1 MVSPSRDDA
10 GVTSYV
16 SGGEVVSPPR
26 WKTVFGALEEAAAQ
40 APGTKIHLYDADGSY
55 DVTTYGAL
63 YEDALRL
70 SWWLTEEAG
79 LRAGENL
86 ILQLNNAHEYLR
98 VFWAAVHA
106 RVVVVPLSVPNIV
119 DRDNLESVS
128 RVLATLGSGR
138 VIVGPG
144 LAEAYL
150 PVISDAGAERDAVI
164 VLPRDTEL
172 PRAGGTSGVQA
183 AEPDGAAVIFFT
195 SGSTGAPKGA
205 VQTHGAILARE
216 AGVMQSD
223 GGRRDVQLNWM
234 PLEHAAGILMSH
246 LRGVCRLSEQVQVAP
261 GHILAD
267 PLVWLDLIDKYRV
280 NYTWAPQFAYSLL
293 GNLVPGREH
302 ASWDLS
308 CLRESINAG
317 EMLNARAIAQLTTQ
331 LAEFGLRPDVFVP
344 VWGMAETC
352 SGVFYNREFVP
363 VTEGPAT
370 PGDAED
376 AGRVPKFV
384 ALGRPIP
391 GLEVLVADDDGA
403 AVPQGQ
409 VGHLLVRGECV
420 TRGYLHHPTANEESF
435 TPDGW
440 FRTGDLAHVRDGV
453 VTMTGRAK
461 QILIVNGLNFDLS
474 EVEAA
479 IEELPAVETSFT
491 AAWAHTD
498 PATGEEQAVVFFVP
512 RAGRTAEPV
521 TDEPVT
527 DAIRA
532 HVLRRIGIRLHAV
545 IPVRREDIPKTNLGK
560 IQRAKLGAA
569 YRDGLFADRTA
580 GQDGDERR
588 RALLADALRPL
599 IGPGRYLTASAKEL
613 GRTRTA
619 PGAGTTGR
627 IALGGL
633 GSGWV
638 RSTEL
643 ETAVNALPGVAGSRV
658 WTGDVLLPG
667 RPGAVVAIEPRSGHT
682 DYRAAVHERA
692 VRAVKANGIVHHEV
706 AFVDGIAARPDAELL
721 EALLGGAAADGVD
734 IAPPRPIGVYADTL
748 VRADAEALPA
758 RQRPAP
764 ALAVFAD
771 VEDALTGFLGS
782 EGRRVVWVRPA
793 DAGGEVRLESGGLPG
808 VLTAEVDPGSPEA
821 YAQLGAALRGA
832 GIESL
837 EIAHLWALSPLTQAT
852 GSGGIL
858 GAQARGVFSM
868 QNLLRELPAAGVAIS
883 YGAVFTRD
891 ALGVLPAN
899 PGYGS
904 APIAGFVRSAVAE
917 GHGLTHIDLSGA
929 NDSLGDGLAALFER
943 EASQAHDGLSVAYVD
958 GLRQKQAVE
967 PLTLPATGT
976 SLDGQDGFLVV
987 TGGLGGIGKILVAL
1001 LLRRFRRNVLV
1012 LGRRDEAAVQDQVS
1026 AFEAIAGEHGGTFT
1040 YARSDLQDPVQLRE
1054 TLRHHA
1060 ASSGLA
1066 LHGVFHL
1073 AGMVHEALV
1082 GDQSTEELTEVFR
1095 PKVAGLHHLGG
1106 LLAQEHRDAF
1116 LVTFASAR
1124 SLAPGATVSAY
1135 VAASDFAGH
1144 YSAHLRSQGVRAT
1157 SVAWGVWDETG
1168 MSRDLKVN
1176 RSLHR
1181 RGIETIEP
1189 LQGLGALLDALRTD
1203 RPAVYIG
1210 VDGSRLPHGLT
1221 AGSDGTPPEPAC
1233 VVTDFGDFERLFA
1246 PRADAVEETVRDHLG
1261 GARLRY
1267 EILDELPVDRN
1278 GLVDRD
1284 MVLDRLDVLRGAV
1297 TVEPPRNAT
1306 EERIRDIC
1314 RAVFRVGTIGVTENL
1329 FDLGADSIATIQ
1341 LLAKLRDDGV
1351 AVVSHEEFYKEPTI
1365 RHLAGQAA
1373 GSTTPQA
1380 PALPSPKVDATAE
1393 APLTPQQRRLWFLFQ
1408 ADPASP
1414 YYNNT
1419 VSIEVSGG
1427 VVRPLLKTALMTLV
1441 DRHEALRVRF
1451 REDAS
1456 GSFWQRPVPIEEVDL
1471 AFDEHD
1477 LRDLPESD
1485 RARRLDGIIA
1495 ASAATP
1501 FDLLSQLPLRAA
1513 IVTSAD
1519 DRVTLVLTIHHI
1531 VSDGWSMGVI
1541 LSDLAAIHDDLL
1553 EHGAPKLA
1561 PVRGLYGRYVA
1572 DVTAYENSA
1581 DYQEQLAYWTDQL
1594 EQVTVPAELPA
1605 RANATEAPTSDG
1617 EHHESTVGPEVL
1629 RGLRKLARD
1638 HDVSLYVLL
1647 LAAYAVLHQRLT
1659 LSHHVRLGTLIA
1671 NRGRGNTSDMVGFLA
1686 NTLPLDIRIGD
1697 AEPFSALVQQVKRKV
1712 IGLHDHQDVQFD
1724 SLVQALQPERA
1735 HNKNPLFQ
1743 VLFVLQNAQIERLS
1757 TPRADWRLKIWESD
1771 TAKFDLSVQAF
1782 ERDGDLDLVFEY
1794 RRDLFPRQ
1802 DVARWVEA
1810 YHTVLRD
1817 LPGLLDPEVGHID
1830 IVPEA
1835 ERERI
1840 LSVNGP
1846 LDAPLPSSIPAVLS
1860 AVARERADR
1869 PALVMGAESYTFAE
1883 LWDRSAAYAAYLR
1896 AEGVVPGSRVGIT
1909 ARRSPHVVIAMI
1921 AVARLGAA
1929 YVPVRPSDPEER
1941 RKLVLSDSEALVLL
1955 DDAAAEPLGD
1965 VLQLPLAVYDAAL
1978 PDSGPAWQE
1987 TDAAST
1993 PAYIM
1998 YTSGSTGRPKGVA
2011 VSVENVLRLAHQ
2023 PDFVEL
2029 GPGDV
2034 VLQTGSLTFDAS
2046 TLEVWGSLLNGAA
2059 LHLVDE
2065 HVLLDI
2071 TALREAIDASG
2082 ATVMW
2087 MSAPLFSQ
2095 IVDSDP
2101 GVFGTL
2107 RQLLVGG
2114 DVLPPRQIRAV
2125 VEACPGIRIINGYG
2139 PTENTTFSTTYRIP
2153 DDVPADRA
2161 IPIGRPIG
2169 HSSAYVL
2176 SGTGRLQPIGVPGEL
2191 HVGGRGVALGYVN
2204 RDDLTAAAFLD
2215 DPFAEGGRMYRTGDL
2230 VRLNDELDIE
2240 FIGRVD
2246 HQVKVRGYRV
2256 ELSEIELAVRS
2267 LEYVRD
2273 VVIEARTPEGGT
2285 LRLVAFYAADGD
2297 ADIRA
2302 DLERLLPDYM
2312 VPAVFVRLDRLP
2324 LDRNGK
2330 VDRRQLSGIE
2340 IAAGGTGG
2348 GAGGDGTAD
2357 EGLSPQA
2364 NELRRIWADLLGF
2377 DTFGADDNFFS
2388 LGGDSIQVIQMT
2400 NRLRASGYQVS
2411 AKEVFENQ
2419 SIRRLAALMVPSAPH
2434 APTDPS
2440 VNTVERA
2447 GTAELA
2453 PVHAW
2458 FFETLGNDDWLDHWN
2473 LPLVLDLDE
2482 DYPLPRIAQALRAVQ
2497 EQHPALRARFWR
2509 EGVTWHYQEGL
2520 PAHDIP
2526 VREWTTEQVADIQ
2539 PQLTAMQRALSVG
2552 EGRMLLAGK
2561 VNAGAE
2567 VKLVLA
2573 LHHLVSDGVSLRILA
2588 RDIRTALREA
2598 PAELRLPPVAATF
2611 SSWIAATHQRVASPE
2626 VQGQIPYW
2634 TEVAS
2639 KIRSPFAPTALT
2651 ESGTVDREFG
2661 VSAEVTGRLARIGA
2675 SVAGAELQHALLA
2688 TLTRAYREAFA
2699 EPEFP
2704 VLLEGH
2710 GRSDSPGSPDI
2721 SGTVGWFTSMYP
2733 AVLRGAGDGATPV
2746 ADVQAVREQLRAI
2759 PGGGADYGVLAYLD
2773 HSVPSLVSAVPV
2785 AFNYL
2790 GAMPSGMELASSAYG
2805 DFRSGASRREC
2816 AIEFNLFKYGDDLK
2830 VSMRV
2835 DRAFADSPEVLKL
2848 LEAYEQNLLALA
2860 EELDGTH
2867 APAVKEPVALPA
2879 ADREAVLTAYGDD
2892 DVQHILPLTPTQEG
2906 LLYHELMHPGGSDY
2920 FGQVVTTL
2928 HGSLD
2933 LPAFEAAWNIVIAEN
2948 EMLRTVYGW
2957 ENLSRPVQIVLGS
2970 AGFRIDH
2977 RDLTDRADEAER
2989 RRAVDDLLAADIAA
3003 GFDLTAGPLLR
3014 VSVVRTADDEHVFAF
3029 SFPHIS
3035 LDGWSVFRILART
3048 LELYD
3053 AGVPEPGAIEPAPS
3067 FRSYAEWLGNLDL
3080 TEARAYWSRYLTDST
3095 PWVLPPEAR
3104 STADE
3109 DRFSQLD
3116 LVLDEEETTLVR
3128 EFAARAHCTLSTV
3141 LQTALAL
3148 TLRIVSGADDVIFGV
3163 TVSGRSPDVPDVE
3176 RVVGLLI
3183 NTLPMRV
3190 RMAGDEPVD
3199 SLMGRIQTDGFG
3211 AIEHSGLATTHILE
3225 SAGSERGAGSGS
3237 GSGKSR
3243 AQFDVLFILEN
3254 YPLGPEFLTSKNLG
3268 IGSFAS
3274 HERTNYPLTVVAIP
3288 GERLTVRFSS
3298 MTGVVEPAWVSA
3310 FMGLFR
3316 TALHQV
3322 SSGHRLVADVDGVD
3336 AAVLADLLRSSQNAP
3351 TVEAEHEDQQR
3362 FFADF
3367 RGPVFVLDEQARP
3380 CPVGVAGHIHVAAD
3394 SVSDLP
3400 VDGEWGQWMAEGET
3414 EPGFPS
3420 PQRYLYPTGDVGMW
3434 TSRDSIKLLD

>member
-1 MVSPSRDDA
+1 M
-10 GVTSYV
+10 TSYV

-40 APGTKIHLYDADGSY
+40 APGTRIHLYDADGSY
-55 DVTTYGAL
+55 DFTTYGAL
-63 YEDALRL
+63 HEDALRL
-70 SWWLTEEAG
+70 SRWLTEYIG
-79 LRAGENL
+79 VRAGENL
-86 ILQLNNAHEYLR
+86 ILQVTSSHEYLR

-106 RVVVVPLSVPNIV
+106 GVVVVPLSVPNVV
-119 DRDNLESVS
+119 DRENLESVS

-138 VIVGPG
+138 VVVGSR
-144 LAEAYL
+144 LADAYL
-150 PVISDAGAERDAVI
+150 PAIADAGVDRDAVL
-164 VLPRDTEL
+164 VLPRDAEL
-172 PRAGGTSGVQA
+172 PDTAGASAVPA

-205 VQTHGAILARE
+205 VQTHEAILARE
-216 AGVMQSD
+216 AGVTQID
-223 GGRRDVQLNWM
+223 GSGTDVQLNWM

-293 GNLVPGREH
+293 GNLVGTRED

-308 CLRESINAG
+308 CLRQSINAG
-317 EMLNARAIAQLTTQ
+317 EMLNARAIAQLTSQ
-331 LAEFGLRPDVFVP
+331 LAGFGLRPDVFVP

-352 SGVFYNREFVP
+352 SGVFYNRDFVAADEAP
-363 VTEGPAT
+363 GTPEGLGT
-370 PGDAED
+370 PEGIQGAEG
-376 AGRVPKFV
+376 AGRTPKFV

-391 GLEVLVADDDGA
+391 GLEVLVADDGGE
-403 AVPQGQ
+403 AVPEGQ
-409 VGHLLVRGECV
+409 VGHLLVRGACV
-420 TRGYLHHPTANEESF
+420 TREYFHHPTANEDSF
-435 TPDGW
+435 TPEGW
-440 FRTGDLAHVRDGV
+440 FRTGDLAQVRDGV
-453 VTMTGRAK
+453 ITMTGRAK

-479 IEELPAVETSFT
+479 IEELPFVETSFT
-491 AAWAHTD
+491 AAWAHTHPD
-498 PATGEEQAVVFFVP
+498 SGEEQAVVFFVP
-512 RAGRTAEPV
+512 RADG

-527 DAIRA
+527 EVIRA

-545 IPVRREDIPKTNLGK
+545 IAVGREDIPKTNLGK

-569 YRDGLFADRTA
+569 YRDGLFTDRTA

-588 RALLADALRPL
+588 RAQVADALRPL
-599 IGPGRYLTASAKEL
+599 VGPGRYLTATAKEL
-613 GRTRTA
+613 GHTRRA
-619 PGAGTTGR
+619 PGTGTTGG

-633 GSGWV
+633 GSGWA
-638 RSTEL
+638 RSDAIEA
-643 ETAVNALPGVAGSRV
+643 AVNTLPGVADSRV
-658 WTGDVLLPG
+658 WTADVLLPG
-667 RPGAVVAIEPRSGHT
+667 TPGAVLAIETRSGHP

-692 VRAVKANGIVHHEV
+692 VRAVKAHGIVHHEV
-706 AFVDGIAARPDAELL
+706 GFVGAIASHPEAELL
-721 EALLGGAAADGVD
+721 GALLAGASTPTVD
-734 IAPPRPIGVYADTL
+734 LAPARPVGTYADTL
-748 VRADAEALPA
+748 VRSDAEAAPA
-758 RQRPAP
+758 RERPGQV
-764 ALAVFAD
+764 LAV
-771 VEDALTGFLGS
+771 LTDDEETLSGFLGT
-782 EGRRVVWVRPA
+782 EDRRVVWVRPA
-793 DAGGEVRLESGGLPG
+793 RPGGEVRLEGGGLPG
-808 VLTAEVDPGSPEA
+808 VPLTAEVDPGSPEA
-821 YAQLGAALRGA
+821 YAQLGAALRRA

-837 EIAHLWALSPLTQAT
+837 EIAHLWALGPRAESEEET
-852 GSGGIL
+852 GDIL
-858 GAQARGVFSM
+858 GAQARGVFSV
-868 QNLLRELPAAGVAIS
+868 QNLLRELPAAGVAIT
-883 YGAVFTRD
+883 YAAVFTRD

-899 PGYGS
+899 PGYAS
-904 APIAGFVRSAVAE
+904 APLAGFVRSAVDE
-917 GHGLTHIDLSGA
+917 GHALTHIDLSGRYG
-929 NDSLGDGLAALFER
+929 DLGALFAY
-943 EASQAHDGLSVAYVD
+943 EAAQPLDGRSVVLVD
-958 GLRQKQAVE
+958 GLRHKQAVE

-976 SLDGQDGFLVV
+976 TGTTLDGQDGFLVV
-987 TGGLGGIGKILVAL
+987 TGGLGGIGRILVAL

-1012 LGRRDEAAVQDQVS
+1012 LGRREAAAVRDRVA
-1026 AFEAIAGEHGGTFT
+1026 AFESIAREHGGAFT
-1040 YARSDLQDPVQLRE
+1040 YAQSDLQDPALLRE
-1054 TLRHHA
+1054 TIRHHA
-1060 ASSGLA
+1060 ASSGQA

-1082 GDQSTEELTEVFR
+1082 AGQSTEELTEVFK

-1106 LLAQEHRDAF
+1106 LLTQEHRDAF

-1144 YSAHLRSQGVRAT
+1144 YSAHLRSQGIRAT

-1168 MSRDLKVN
+1168 MSENLRVN
-1176 RSLHR
+1176 RALHR

-1203 RPAVYIG
+1203 RPAVHIG
-1210 VDGSRLPHGLT
+1210 VDGSRLPHGQ
-1221 AGSDGTPPEPAC
+1221 AVGDQGGEPEPTC
-1233 VVTDFGDFERLFA
+1233 VVTDFGDFERLFV
-1246 PRADAVEETVRDHLG
+1246 PRADAVEDAVRTHLG
-1261 GARLRY
+1261 GPRLRY

-1341 LLAKLRDDGV
+1341 LLARLRDDGV
-1351 AVVSHEEFYKEPTI
+1351 AVVSHEEFYKEPTV
-1365 RHLAGQAA
+1365 RHLAEQAAA
-1373 GSTTPQA
+1373 GSA
-1380 PALPSPKVDATAE
+1380 ADVPAAVVRRAADATAE
-1393 APLTPQQRRLWFLFQ
+1393 VPLTPQQRRLWFLFQ
-1408 ADPASP
+1408 ADPSSP

-1427 VVRPLLKTALMTLV
+1427 VVRPLLKTALMTLI

-1451 REDAS
+1451 RQDAS
-1456 GSFWQRPVPIEEVDL
+1456 GSFWQHAVPIRDVDL
-1471 AFDEHD
+1471 SFDEHD
-1477 LRDLPESD
+1477 LRELPESE

-1513 IVTSAD
+1513 VVTSAD

-1553 EHGAPKLA
+1553 HHGAAKLA
-1561 PVRGLYGRYVA
+1561 PVDGLYGSYVA

-1581 DYQEQLAYWTDQL
+1581 GYRKQLGYWTDQL
-1594 EQVTVPAELPA
+1594 KQVAVPAELPA
-1605 RANATEAPTSDG
+1605 RANSAEALTSDG

-1629 RGLRKLARD
+1629 RGLRRLARD

-1647 LAAYAVLHQRLT
+1647 LAAYSVLHQRLT
-1659 LSHHVRLGTLIA
+1659 LSSHVRLGTLIA
-1671 NRGRGNTSDMVGFLA
+1671 NRGRGNTSGLVGFLA
-1686 NTLPLDIRIGD
+1686 NTLPLDIQIDD

-1712 IGLHDHQDVQFD
+1712 IGLHDNQDVQFD
-1724 SLVQALQPERA
+1724 SLVQALQPERV

-1743 VLFVLQNAQIERLS
+1743 VLFVLQNAQIERLT
-1757 TPRADWRLKIWESD
+1757 TPEADWRLKIWESD
-1771 TAKFDLSVQAF
+1771 TAKFDLSIQAF

-1802 DVARWVEA
+1802 DVERWVEA

-1817 LPGLLDPEVGHID
+1817 LPGLLDPQVGRID
-1830 IVPEA
+1830 IVSQA

-1840 LSVNGP
+1840 LSINGP
-1846 LDAPLPSSIPAVLS
+1846 LDAALPPSIPAVLS
-1860 AVARERADR
+1860 DVVRERPDR
-1869 PALVMGAESYTFAE
+1869 PGLVMGAESYTFAE

-1896 AEGVVPGSRVGIT
+1896 AGGVVPGSRVAIT

-1929 YVPVRPSDPEER
+1929 YVPVRPSDPDER
-1941 RKLVLSDSEALVLL
+1941 RRLVLSDSGALVLL
-1955 DDAAAEPLGD
+1955 DDRVSEPLGG
-1965 VLQLPLAVYDAAL
+1965 VRQLPLAVYDAPAA
-1978 PDSGPAWQE
+1978 DTEPAWHE
-1987 TDAAST
+1987 ADAAAT

-2011 VSVENVLRLAHQ
+2011 VSAENVLRLAYR

-2029 GPGDV
+2029 GPQDV

-2046 TLEVWGSLLNGAA
+2046 TLEVWGALLNGAA

-2071 TALREAIDASG
+2071 TALREAIDGSG

-2095 IVDSDP
+2095 ITDSDP
-2101 GVFGTL
+2101 GVFGRL
-2107 RQLLVGG
+2107 RQLIVGG

-2125 VEACPGIRIINGYG
+2125 IEACPGIRIINGYG

-2161 IPIGRPIG
+2161 IPIGRPVG

-2176 SGTGRLQPIGVPGEL
+2176 GGSGRLQPVGVPGEL

-2204 RDDLTAAAFLD
+2204 RDDLTAASFID
-2215 DPFAEGGRMYRTGDL
+2215 DPFAGGGRMYRTGDL
-2230 VRLNDELDIE
+2230 VRLDDGLDIE

-2256 ELSEIELAVRS
+2256 ELSEIELVIRS
-2267 LEYVRD
+2267 LDHVRD
-2273 VVIEARTPEGGT
+2273 VAIEARTPEGGT
-2285 LRLVAFYAADGD
+2285 LRLIAFYTADGD
-2297 ADIRA
+2297 TDVRA
-2302 DLERLLPDYM
+2302 ELERLLPDYM

-2330 VDRRQLSGIE
+2330 VDRRRLSGIE
-2340 IAAGGTGG
+2340 VAANETS
-2348 GAGGDGTAD
+2348 GTAD
-2357 EGLSPQA
+2357 GDGAAGEDLGPQA
-2364 NELRRIWADLLGF
+2364 NELRRIWAELLGF

-2400 NRLRASGYQVS
+2400 NRLRSAGYRVS

-2419 SIRRLAALMVPSAPH
+2419 SVRRLAALMVPRSSPSSPDAP
-2434 APTDPS
+2434 DSS

-2447 GTAELA
+2447 GTADLA

-2458 FFETLGNDDWLDHWN
+2458 FFDTLGDDDWHDHWN

-2482 DYPLPRIAQALRAVQ
+2482 DYPLSRIEGALRVVQ
-2497 EQHPALRARFWR
+2497 QQHPALRARFWR
-2509 EGVTWHYQEGL
+2509 EGASWHYQEGL

-2526 VREWTTEQVADIQ
+2526 VREWTTERVADIQ

-2561 VNAGAE
+2561 VNAGTE

-2573 LHHLVSDGVSLRILA
+2573 LHHLISDGVSLRILA

-2611 SSWIAATHQRVASPE
+2611 SSWIAATHLRVASPE

-2639 KIRSPFAPTALT
+2639 RIRSPFPRTALT

-2688 TLTRAYREAFA
+2688 TLTRAYCDAFG
-2699 EPEFP
+2699 ETGFP

-2733 AVLRGAGDGATPV
+2733 TVLRGAADGGPV
-2746 ADVQAVREQLRAI
+2746 ADVQAVRGQLRAI
-2759 PGGGADYGVLAYLD
+2759 PNGGNDYGALSYLD
-2773 HSVPSLVSAVPV
+2773 HSVPPLASAVPV

-2816 AIEFNLFKYGDDLK
+2816 AIEFNIFKYGDDLK

-2835 DRAFADSPEVLKL
+2835 DRAFADLPAVLKL
-2848 LEAYEQNLLALA
+2848 QAEYERNLIALA
-2860 EELDGTH
+2860 EGLDGITAEAH
-2867 APAVKEPVALPA
+2867 AESVPEPAALPA
-2879 ADREAVLTAYGDD
+2879 TDREAVRAVHGDG
-2892 DVQHILPLTPTQEG
+2892 VQHVLPLTPAQEG
-2906 LLYHELMHPGGSDY
+2906 LLYHQLMHPDGSDY

-2928 HGSLD
+2928 YGTLD
-2933 LPAFEAAWNIVIAEN
+2933 LAAFEAAWNIVIAEN

-2957 ENLSRPVQIVLGS
+2957 ESLSRPVQIVLGS
-2970 AGFRIDH
+2970 VDFRIDH
-2977 RDLTDRADEAER
+2977 RDLTDRADEAGR
-2989 RRAVDDLLAADIAA
+2989 REAVDDLLAADIAA
-3003 GFDLTAGPLLR
+3003 GFDLTGGPLLR
-3014 VSVVRTADDEHVFAF
+3014 VTVVRTAADEHVFAF

-3053 AGVPEPGAIEPAPS
+3053 TGVPEPGAIEPAPS
-3067 FRSYAEWLGNLDL
+3067 FRSYAEWLRNLDL
-3080 TEARAYWSRYLTDST
+3080 TETRDYWTRYLAGST
-3095 PWVLPPEAR
+3095 PWTLPPEAL
-3104 STADE
+3104 SAADE

-3116 LVLDEEETTLVR
+3116 LVLDEEDTTLVR

-3148 TLRIVSGADDVIFGV
+3148 TLRIVSGADDMFFGV

-3190 RMAGDEPVD
+3190 RMAADEPVD
-3199 SLMGRIQTDGFG
+3199 ALMGRIQTDGFG

-3225 SAGSERGAGSGS
+3225 NAGTGR
-3237 GSGKSR
+3237 SR

-3254 YPLGPEFLTSKNLG
+3254 YPLGPEFLTSKNLR

-3274 HERTNYPLTVVAIP
+3274 HERTNYKLTVVAIP
-3288 GERLTVRFSS
+3288 GDRLTVRFSS
-3298 MTGVVEPAWVSA
+3298 MTGVVEPTWVSA

-3322 SSGHRLVADVDGVD
+3322 ASGHRLVADVDGVD
-3336 AAVLADLLRSSQNAP
+3336 ATELADLLLSSQNAP
-3351 TVEAEHEDQQR
+3351 TVEAEHEDQQK
-3362 FFADF
+3362 FFEDF
-3367 RGPVFVLDEQARP
+3367 RGPVFVLDENARP
-3380 CPVGVAGHIHVAAD
+3380 CPVGVPGHIHVAAD

-3400 VDGEWGQWMAEGET
+3400 VDGEWGQWMAEGEI

-3420 PQRYLYPTGDVGMW
+3420 AHRHLYPTGDVGMW

>member
-1 MVSPSRDDA
+1 M
-10 GVTSYV
+10 
-16 SGGEVVSPPR
+16 
-26 WKTVFGALEEAAAQ
+26 
-40 APGTKIHLYDADGSY
+40 
-55 DVTTYGAL
+55 
-63 YEDALRL
+63 
-70 SWWLTEEAG
+70 
-79 LRAGENL
+79 
-86 ILQLNNAHEYLR
+86 
-98 VFWAAVHA
+98 
-106 RVVVVPLSVPNIV
+106 
-119 DRDNLESVS
+119 
-128 RVLATLGSGR
+128 
-138 VIVGPG
+138 
-144 LAEAYL
+144 
-150 PVISDAGAERDAVI
+150 
-164 VLPRDTEL
+164 
-172 PRAGGTSGVQA
+172 
-183 AEPDGAAVIFFT
+183 
-195 SGSTGAPKGA
+195 
-205 VQTHGAILARE
+205 
-216 AGVMQSD
+216 
-223 GGRRDVQLNWM
+223 
-234 PLEHAAGILMSH
+234 
-246 LRGVCRLSEQVQVAP
+246 
-261 GHILAD
+261 
-267 PLVWLDLIDKYRV
+267 
-280 NYTWAPQFAYSLL
+280 
-293 GNLVPGREH
+293 
-302 ASWDLS
+302 
-308 CLRESINAG
+308 
-317 EMLNARAIAQLTTQ
+317 
-331 LAEFGLRPDVFVP
+331 
-344 VWGMAETC
+344 
-352 SGVFYNREFVP
+352 
-363 VTEGPAT
+363 
-370 PGDAED
+370 
-376 AGRVPKFV
+376 
-384 ALGRPIP
+384 
-391 GLEVLVADDDGA
+391 
-403 AVPQGQ
+403 
-409 VGHLLVRGECV
+409 
-420 TRGYLHHPTANEESF
+420 
-435 TPDGW
+435 
-440 FRTGDLAHVRDGV
+440 
-453 VTMTGRAK
+453 
-461 QILIVNGLNFDLS
+461 
-474 EVEAA
+474 
-479 IEELPAVETSFT
+479 
-491 AAWAHTD
+491 
-498 PATGEEQAVVFFVP
+498 
-512 RAGRTAEPV
+512 
-521 TDEPVT
+521 
-527 DAIRA
+527 
-532 HVLRRIGIRLHAV
+532 
-545 IPVRREDIPKTNLGK
+545 
-560 IQRAKLGAA
+560 
-569 YRDGLFADRTA
+569 
-580 GQDGDERR
+580 
-588 RALLADALRPL
+588 
-599 IGPGRYLTASAKEL
+599 
-613 GRTRTA
+613 
-619 PGAGTTGR
+619 
-627 IALGGL
+627 
-633 GSGWV
+633 
-638 RSTEL
+638 
-643 ETAVNALPGVAGSRV
+643 
-658 WTGDVLLPG
+658 
-667 RPGAVVAIEPRSGHT
+667 
-682 DYRAAVHERA
+682 
-692 VRAVKANGIVHHEV
+692 
-706 AFVDGIAARPDAELL
+706 
-721 EALLGGAAADGVD
+721 
-734 IAPPRPIGVYADTL
+734 
-748 VRADAEALPA
+748 
-758 RQRPAP
+758 
-764 ALAVFAD
+764 
-771 VEDALTGFLGS
+771 
-782 EGRRVVWVRPA
+782 
-793 DAGGEVRLESGGLPG
+793 
-808 VLTAEVDPGSPEA
+808 
-821 YAQLGAALRGA
+821 
-832 GIESL
+832 
-837 EIAHLWALSPLTQAT
+837 
-852 GSGGIL
+852 
-858 GAQARGVFSM
+858 
-868 QNLLRELPAAGVAIS
+868 
-883 YGAVFTRD
+883 
-891 ALGVLPAN
+891 
-899 PGYGS
+899 
-904 APIAGFVRSAVAE
+904 
-917 GHGLTHIDLSGA
+917 
-929 NDSLGDGLAALFER
+929 
-943 EASQAHDGLSVAYVD
+943 
-958 GLRQKQAVE
+958 
-967 PLTLPATGT
+967 
-976 SLDGQDGFLVV
+976 
-987 TGGLGGIGKILVAL
+987 
-1001 LLRRFRRNVLV
+1001 
-1012 LGRRDEAAVQDQVS
+1012 
-1026 AFEAIAGEHGGTFT
+1026 
-1040 YARSDLQDPVQLRE
+1040 
-1054 TLRHHA
+1054 
-1060 ASSGLA
+1060 
-1066 LHGVFHL
+1066 
-1073 AGMVHEALV
+1073 
-1082 GDQSTEELTEVFR
+1082 
-1095 PKVAGLHHLGG
+1095 
-1106 LLAQEHRDAF
+1106 
-1116 LVTFASAR
+1116 
-1124 SLAPGATVSAY
+1124 
-1135 VAASDFAGH
+1135 
-1144 YSAHLRSQGVRAT
+1144 
-1157 SVAWGVWDETG
+1157 
-1168 MSRDLKVN
+1168 
-1176 RSLHR
+1176 
-1181 RGIETIEP
+1181 
-1189 LQGLGALLDALRTD
+1189 
-1203 RPAVYIG
+1203 
-1210 VDGSRLPHGLT
+1210 
-1221 AGSDGTPPEPAC
+1221 
-1233 VVTDFGDFERLFA
+1233 
-1246 PRADAVEETVRDHLG
+1246 
-1261 GARLRY
+1261 
-1267 EILDELPVDRN
+1267 
-1278 GLVDRD
+1278 
-1284 MVLDRLDVLRGAV
+1284 
-1297 TVEPPRNAT
+1297 
-1306 EERIRDIC
+1306 
-1314 RAVFRVGTIGVTENL
+1314 
-1329 FDLGADSIATIQ
+1329 
-1341 LLAKLRDDGV
+1341 
-1351 AVVSHEEFYKEPTI
+1351 
-1365 RHLAGQAA
+1365 
-1373 GSTTPQA
+1373 
-1380 PALPSPKVDATAE
+1380 
-1393 APLTPQQRRLWFLFQ
+1393 
-1408 ADPASP
+1408 
-1414 YYNNT
+1414 
-1419 VSIEVSGG
+1419 
-1427 VVRPLLKTALMTLV
+1427 
-1441 DRHEALRVRF
+1441 
-1451 REDAS
+1451 
-1456 GSFWQRPVPIEEVDL
+1456 
-1471 AFDEHD
+1471 
-1477 LRDLPESD
+1477 
-1485 RARRLDGIIA
+1485 
-1495 ASAATP
+1495 
-1501 FDLLSQLPLRAA
+1501 
-1513 IVTSAD
+1513 
-1519 DRVTLVLTIHHI
+1519 
-1531 VSDGWSMGVI
+1531 
-1541 LSDLAAIHDDLL
+1541 
-1553 EHGAPKLA
+1553 
-1561 PVRGLYGRYVA
+1561 
-1572 DVTAYENSA
+1572 
-1581 DYQEQLAYWTDQL
+1581 
-1594 EQVTVPAELPA
+1594 
-1605 RANATEAPTSDG
+1605 
-1617 EHHESTVGPEVL
+1617 GPEVL

-1686 NTLPLDIRIGD
+1686 NTLPLDIRIDD

-1771 TAKFDLSVQAF
+1771 TAKFDLSIQAF

-1965 VLQLPLAVYDAAL
+1965 VLQLPLAVYDAAA
-1978 PDSGPAWQE
+1978 PDSGPAWHE

-2046 TLEVWGSLLNGAA
+2046 TLEVWGALLNGVA

-2230 VRLNDELDIE
+2230 VRLNDELDLE
-2240 FIGRVD
+2240 F
-2246 HQVKVRGYRV
+2246 
-2256 ELSEIELAVRS
+2256 
-2267 LEYVRD
+2267 
-2273 VVIEARTPEGGT
+2273 
-2285 LRLVAFYAADGD
+2285 
-2297 ADIRA
+2297 
-2302 DLERLLPDYM
+2302 M
-2312 VPAVFVRLDRLP
+2312 
-2324 LDRNGK
+2324 
-2330 VDRRQLSGIE
+2330 
-2340 IAAGGTGG
+2340 GG
-2348 GAGGDGTAD
+2348 G
-2357 EGLSPQA
+2357 
-2364 NELRRIWADLLGF
+2364 
-2377 DTFGADDNFFS
+2377 
-2388 LGGDSIQVIQMT
+2388 
-2400 NRLRASGYQVS
+2400 
-2411 AKEVFENQ
+2411 
-2419 SIRRLAALMVPSAPH
+2419 
-2434 APTDPS
+2434 
-2440 VNTVERA
+2440 
-2447 GTAELA
+2447 
-2453 PVHAW
+2453 
-2458 FFETLGNDDWLDHWN
+2458 
-2473 LPLVLDLDE
+2473 
-2482 DYPLPRIAQALRAVQ
+2482 
-2497 EQHPALRARFWR
+2497 
-2509 EGVTWHYQEGL
+2509 
-2520 PAHDIP
+2520 
-2526 VREWTTEQVADIQ
+2526 
-2539 PQLTAMQRALSVG
+2539 
-2552 EGRMLLAGK
+2552 
-2561 VNAGAE
+2561 
-2567 VKLVLA
+2567 
-2573 LHHLVSDGVSLRILA
+2573 
-2588 RDIRTALREA
+2588 
-2598 PAELRLPPVAATF
+2598 PP
-2611 SSWIAATHQRVASPE
+2611 
-2626 VQGQIPYW
+2626 
-2634 TEVAS
+2634 
-2639 KIRSPFAPTALT
+2639 
-2651 ESGTVDREFG
+2651 
-2661 VSAEVTGRLARIGA
+2661 
-2675 SVAGAELQHALLA
+2675 
-2688 TLTRAYREAFA
+2688 
-2699 EPEFP
+2699 
-2704 VLLEGH
+2704 
-2710 GRSDSPGSPDI
+2710 
-2721 SGTVGWFTSMYP
+2721 GWFTSMYP

-2746 ADVQAVREQLRAI
+2746 ADVQAVREELRAI
-2759 PGGGADYGVLAYLD
+2759 PGGGDDYGVLAYLD
-2773 HSVPSLVSAVPV
+2773 HSVPPLVSAVPV

-2835 DRAFADSPEVLKL
+2835 DRAFADSPEVVRL
-2848 LEAYEQNLLALA
+2848 LEAYERNLLALA
-2860 EELDGTH
+2860 EGLDG
-2867 APAVKEPVALPA
+2867 APAPAPAAKESAALPA

-2892 DVQHILPLTPTQEG
+2892 DVQHILSLTPTQEG

-2989 RRAVDDLLAADIAA
+2989 RRAVDDLLAADIAT

-3014 VSVVRTADDEHVFAF
+3014 VTVVRTADDEHVFAF

-3237 GSGKSR
+3237 GKSR

-3254 YPLGPEFLTSKNLG
+3254 YPLGPEFLRSKNLG

-3380 CPVGVAGHIHVAAD
+3380 CPVGVPGHIHVAAD

-3420 PQRYLYPTGDVGMW
+3420 PHRYLYPTGDVGMW

>member
-1 MVSPSRDDA
+1 M
-10 GVTSYV
+10 
-16 SGGEVVSPPR
+16 
-26 WKTVFGALEEAAAQ
+26 EEAAAQ
-40 APGTKIHLYDADGSY
+40 APGTKIHLYDANGSY
-55 DVTTYGAL
+55 DVTTYGTL
-63 YEDALRL
+63 HEDALRL
-70 SWWLTEEAG
+70 SGWLTGHAG
-79 LRAGENL
+79 MRAGENL

-106 RVVVVPLSVPNIV
+106 GIVVVPLSVPNIV
-119 DRDNLESVS
+119 DRNNLESVS

-144 LAEAYL
+144 LAEVYL
-150 PVISDAGAERDAVI
+150 PAVADAGVERDAVM
-164 VLPRDTEL
+164 VLPQHAEL
-172 PRAGGTSGVQA
+172 PSAGGASGVQA

-223 GGRRDVQLNWM
+223 GGGRDVQLNWM

-331 LAEFGLRPDVFVP
+331 LSGFGLRPDVFVP

-363 VTEGPAT
+363 ATGESAT
-370 PGDAED
+370 PED
-376 AGRVPKFV
+376 GEGAGRVPKFV

-521 TDEPVT
+521 THEPATDEPVT

-599 IGPGRYLTASAKEL
+599 IGPGRYLTASANEL
-613 GRTRTA
+613 GRTRSA
-619 PGAGTTGR
+619 PGAGTTGG

-633 GSGWV
+633 GSGWA
-638 RSTEL
+638 RSTGI

-658 WTGDVLLPG
+658 WTADVLLPG
-667 RPGAVVAIEPRSGHT
+667 MPGAVVAIEPRSGHA

-706 AFVDGIAARPDAELL
+706 AFVEGIAARPDAELL
-721 EALLGGAAADGVD
+721 EALLGGAAAGSVD
-734 IAPPRPIGVYADTL
+734 LAPARPVGVYADTL
-748 VRADAEALPA
+748 VGADAEALPA

-771 VEDALTGFLGS
+771 DEGTLAGFLGS

-793 DAGGEVRLESGGLPG
+793 EGGGEVRLESGGLPG
-808 VLTAEVDPGSPEA
+808 VLTAEVDPHSSEA

-837 EIAHLWALSPLTQAT
+837 EIAHLWALRPPAEAA

-858 GAQARGVFSM
+858 GAQARGVFSV

-917 GHGLTHIDLSGA
+917 GHALTHIDLSGA
-929 NDSLGDGLAALFER
+929 NDGPGEGLATLFER
-943 EASQAHDGLSVAYVD
+943 EASQPHDGLSVAYVD
-958 GLRQKQAVE
+958 GRRRKQAVE
-967 PLTLPATGT
+967 PLTLPATGP
-976 SLDGQDGFLVV
+976 SLDGQNGFLVV
-987 TGGLGGIGKILVAL
+987 TGGLGGIGRILVAL

-1012 LGRRDEAAVQDQVS
+1012 LGRREEAAVQDQVS
-1026 AFEAIAGEHGGTFT
+1026 AFEAIADEHGGTLT
-1040 YARSDLQDPVQLRE
+1040 YARSDLQDPAQLRE
-1054 TLRHHA
+1054 TIRHHA

-1082 GDQSTEELTEVFR
+1082 GDQSTEELTEVFK

-1221 AGSDGTPPEPAC
+1221 AGSDDPSPEPAC

-1246 PRADAVEETVRDHLG
+1246 PRAEAVEDTVHDHLG
-1261 GARLRY
+1261 GVRLRY

-1297 TVEPPRNAT
+1297 TVEPPRDAT

-1351 AVVSHEEFYKEPTI
+1351 AVISHEEFYREPTI

-1373 GSTTPQA
+1373 GSTTPAA
-1380 PALPSPKVDATAE
+1380 PALPSQTVDATAE
-1393 APLTPQQRRLWFLFQ
+1393 VPLTPQQRRLWFLFQ

-1441 DRHEALRVRF
+1441 DRHEGLRVRF

-1456 GSFWQRPVPIEEVDL
+1456 GTFWQRPVPIEEVDL

-1541 LSDLAAIHDDLL
+1541 LSDLASIHDDLL
-1553 EHGAPKLA
+1553 EHGASKLA

-1581 DYQEQLAYWTDQL
+1581 GYQEQLAYWTDEL
-1594 EQVTVPAELPA
+1594 GQVTVPVELPA
-1605 RANATEAPTSDG
+1605 RANSTEAPTSDG

-1686 NTLPLDIRIGD
+1686 NTLPLDIRIDD

-1771 TAKFDLSVQAF
+1771 TAKFDLSIQAF

-1794 RRDLFPRQ
+1794 RRDLFPRR
-1802 DVARWVEA
+1802 DVERWVEA

-1817 LPGLLDPEVGHID
+1817 LPGLPDPEVGHID
-1830 IVPEA
+1830 VVPEA

-1965 VLQLPLAVYDAAL
+1965 VLQLPLAVYDAAV
-1978 PDSGPAWQE
+1978 PEPGPAWHE
-1987 TDAAST
+1987 TDDAST

-2071 TALREAIDASG
+2071 TALREAIDGSG

-2095 IVDSDP
+2095 IVDFDP
-2101 GVFGTL
+2101 GVFGPL

-2176 SGTGRLQPIGVPGEL
+2176 GGAGRLQPIGVPGEL

-2204 RDDLTAAAFLD
+2204 RDDLTAASFLD

-2230 VRLNDELDIE
+2230 VRLNDELDLE

-2273 VVIEARTPEGGT
+2273 VAIEARTPEGGT
-2285 LRLVAFYAADGD
+2285 LRLVAFYTADGD

-2330 VDRRQLSGIE
+2330 VDRRQLSDIE
-2340 IAAGGTGG
+2340 ITVGGTS
-2348 GAGGDGTAD
+2348 GDDTAD

-2400 NRLRASGYQVS
+2400 NRLRGSGYQVS

-2434 APTDPS
+2434 APADPS

-2453 PVHAW
+2453 PVQAW
-2458 FFETLGNDDWLDHWN
+2458 FFETLGGDDWLDHWN

-2482 DYPLPRIAQALRAVQ
+2482 DYPLPRISQALRAVQ

-2509 EGVTWHYQEGL
+2509 EGATWHYQEGL
-2520 PAHDIP
+2520 PAH
-2526 VREWTTEQVADIQ
+2526 
-2539 PQLTAMQRALSVG
+2539 
-2552 EGRMLLAGK
+2552 
-2561 VNAGAE
+2561 
-2567 VKLVLA
+2567 
-2573 LHHLVSDGVSLRILA
+2573 
-2588 RDIRTALREA
+2588 
-2598 PAELRLPPVAATF
+2598 
-2611 SSWIAATHQRVASPE
+2611 
-2626 VQGQIPYW
+2626 
-2634 TEVAS
+2634 
-2639 KIRSPFAPTALT
+2639 
-2651 ESGTVDREFG
+2651 
-2661 VSAEVTGRLARIGA
+2661 
-2675 SVAGAELQHALLA
+2675 
-2688 TLTRAYREAFA
+2688 
-2699 EPEFP
+2699 
-2704 VLLEGH
+2704 
-2710 GRSDSPGSPDI
+2710 
-2721 SGTVGWFTSMYP
+2721 
-2733 AVLRGAGDGATPV
+2733 
-2746 ADVQAVREQLRAI
+2746 
-2759 PGGGADYGVLAYLD
+2759 
-2773 HSVPSLVSAVPV
+2773 
-2785 AFNYL
+2785 
-2790 GAMPSGMELASSAYG
+2790 
-2805 DFRSGASRREC
+2805 
-2816 AIEFNLFKYGDDLK
+2816 
-2830 VSMRV
+2830 
-2835 DRAFADSPEVLKL
+2835 
-2848 LEAYEQNLLALA
+2848 
-2860 EELDGTH
+2860 
-2867 APAVKEPVALPA
+2867 
-2879 ADREAVLTAYGDD
+2879 
-2892 DVQHILPLTPTQEG
+2892 
-2906 LLYHELMHPGGSDY
+2906 
-2920 FGQVVTTL
+2920 
-2928 HGSLD
+2928 
-2933 LPAFEAAWNIVIAEN
+2933 
-2948 EMLRTVYGW
+2948 
-2957 ENLSRPVQIVLGS
+2957 
-2970 AGFRIDH
+2970 
-2977 RDLTDRADEAER
+2977 
-2989 RRAVDDLLAADIAA
+2989 
-3003 GFDLTAGPLLR
+3003 
-3014 VSVVRTADDEHVFAF
+3014 
-3029 SFPHIS
+3029 
-3035 LDGWSVFRILART
+3035 
-3048 LELYD
+3048 
-3053 AGVPEPGAIEPAPS
+3053 
-3067 FRSYAEWLGNLDL
+3067 
-3080 TEARAYWSRYLTDST
+3080 
-3095 PWVLPPEAR
+3095 
-3104 STADE
+3104 
-3109 DRFSQLD
+3109 
-3116 LVLDEEETTLVR
+3116 
-3128 EFAARAHCTLSTV
+3128 
-3141 LQTALAL
+3141 
-3148 TLRIVSGADDVIFGV
+3148 
-3163 TVSGRSPDVPDVE
+3163 
-3176 RVVGLLI
+3176 
-3183 NTLPMRV
+3183 
-3190 RMAGDEPVD
+3190 
-3199 SLMGRIQTDGFG
+3199 
-3211 AIEHSGLATTHILE
+3211 
-3225 SAGSERGAGSGS
+3225 
-3237 GSGKSR
+3237 
-3243 AQFDVLFILEN
+3243 
-3254 YPLGPEFLTSKNLG
+3254 
-3268 IGSFAS
+3268 
-3274 HERTNYPLTVVAIP
+3274 
-3288 GERLTVRFSS
+3288 
-3298 MTGVVEPAWVSA
+3298 
-3310 FMGLFR
+3310 
-3316 TALHQV
+3316 
-3322 SSGHRLVADVDGVD
+3322 
-3336 AAVLADLLRSSQNAP
+3336 
-3351 TVEAEHEDQQR
+3351 
-3362 FFADF
+3362 
-3367 RGPVFVLDEQARP
+3367 
-3380 CPVGVAGHIHVAAD
+3380 
-3394 SVSDLP
+3394 
-3400 VDGEWGQWMAEGET
+3400 
-3414 EPGFPS
+3414 
-3420 PQRYLYPTGDVGMW
+3420 
-3434 TSRDSIKLLD
+3434 